1 MKPVLVVSMLLIAV
15 LGGCTDGAGS
25 RGAAPTGV
33 PKPSPAVSPS
43 GPAGTSQSPS
53 APTGGGQRPAATGA
67 STMTIELWLTRG
79 GKLFPTKRTR
89 PSTVATTT
97 LSLRELVAGASHTE
111 AAAGVSTALPAG
123 TTFRASVTGGVATV
137 SFPQSFY
144 DGGRT
149 LARLRQAQVVYTLS
163 QFATVKTVGFQRD
176 GEALGAPIG
185 RSGYADLLPAIV
197 VTSLRIG
204 QRVDSPV
211 TIAGTANVFEAT
223 VSVRIL
229 DASGA
234 QLATG
239 FTMATCGSG
248 CRGRYSTSLAFRVG
262 SVQPGR
268 VQVYEVSAKDGS
280 RVNLVD
286 IPVTL
291 AP

>member
-1 MKPVLVVSMLLIAV
+1 MKLVPLVSLLLVAA
-15 LGGCTDGAGS
+15 LGGCAGNAGS
-25 RGAAPTGV
+25 RGAAPTAV
-33 PKPSPAVSPS
+33 PKPSPAVPPS
-43 GPAGTSQSPS
+43 GPAGTTQSPS
-53 APTGGGQRPAATGA
+53 APSGGGEPAGSAI
-67 STMTIELWLTRG
+67 TIELWLVRD

-89 PSTVATTT
+89 PETVTTT
-97 LSLRELVAGASHTE
+97 NLSLRELIAGASHVE
-111 AAAGVSTALPAG
+111 AAAGVSTAVPPD
-123 TTFRASVTGGVATV
+123 TTYTASVSGGVATV
-137 SFPQSFY
+137 SFGSSFY

-149 LARLRQAQVVYTLS
+149 LARLRQAQVVYTLT
-163 QFATVKTVGFQRD
+163 QFATVKQVGFQRD
-176 GEALGAPIG
+176 GEALGWPVG
-185 RSGYADLLPAIV
+185 RSAYADLLPAIV

-229 DASGA
+229 DASGD
-234 QLATG
+234 QIATG
-239 FTMATCGSG
+239 FTTATCGSG

-268 VQVYEVSAKDGS
+268 VQAYEVSAKDGS
-280 RVNLVD
+280 RINLVD